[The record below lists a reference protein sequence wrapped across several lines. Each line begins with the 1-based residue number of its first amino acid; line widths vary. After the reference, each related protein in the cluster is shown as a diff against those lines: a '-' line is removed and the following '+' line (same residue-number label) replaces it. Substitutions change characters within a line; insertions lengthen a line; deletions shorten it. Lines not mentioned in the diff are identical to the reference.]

1 MRVTEQFPRRSDQI
15 PRARALVR
23 ATLRSWGVHAR
34 LDDLLLVASELFTN
48 AVLHGAGRV
57 ELSVELLPSAVR
69 VEVLDGGHPQAR
81 MPLAPVA
88 PAQFSGR
95 GLAIVDKVASKWG
108 SATAPGGGTR
118 VWAEIAC

>member
-23 ATLRSWGVHAR
+23 TTLRSWGVHAR

-48 AVLHGAGRV
+48 AVLHGDGHV
-57 ELSVELLPSAVR
+57 ELSLELRSGAVR
-69 VEVLDGGHPQAR
+69 LEVVDGGHPRVR

-88 PAQFSGR
+88 PSMFSGR
-95 GLAIVDKVASKWG
+95 GLAIVDRVASEWG
-108 SATAPGGGTR
+108 SATAPHGGTS